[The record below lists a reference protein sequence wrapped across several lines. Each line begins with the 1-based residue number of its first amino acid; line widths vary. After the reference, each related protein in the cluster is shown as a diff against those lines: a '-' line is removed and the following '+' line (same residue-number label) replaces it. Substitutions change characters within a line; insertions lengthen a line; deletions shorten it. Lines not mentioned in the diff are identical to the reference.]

1 MSEGQQPVNIKVKV
15 DHTEVDQLEEVAKKS
30 AKNVSKQTNKAFN
43 QLGPTARKAIEAVS
57 QQMEK
62 MGLGITEEV
71 SKGSQSGFKRM
82 TEIAKQQITKVKKML
97 ANMMP
102 ATQPS
107 SNQSKPKSFPQQS
120 EPRSSAG
127 RTGALTSRYLAG
139 ILSAVAAFGTLKT
152 AIQNAN
158 EATET
163 ASTEAAE

>member
-97 ANMMP
+97 ANMIHLM
-102 ATQPS
+102 
-107 SNQSKPKSFPQQS
+107 N
-120 EPRSSAG
+120 
-127 RTGALTSRYLAG
+127 
-139 ILSAVAAFGTLKT
+139 
-152 AIQNAN
+152 
-158 EATET
+158 
-163 ASTEAAE
+163 